1 MKAQLIGYWQMVPR
15 KLQYGWQV
23 AGRQA
28 GNQKGGGWVKE
39 MPKQRIQVDLE
50 FEQFMWIM
58 EKVKQTGQSRNEV
71 IRNLIQ
77 MCMEKEGK

>member
-1 MKAQLIGYWQMVPR
+1 M
-15 KLQYGWQV
+15 
-23 AGRQA
+23 
-28 GNQKGGGWVKE
+28 KE

-50 FEQFMWIM
+50 FEQFMWII